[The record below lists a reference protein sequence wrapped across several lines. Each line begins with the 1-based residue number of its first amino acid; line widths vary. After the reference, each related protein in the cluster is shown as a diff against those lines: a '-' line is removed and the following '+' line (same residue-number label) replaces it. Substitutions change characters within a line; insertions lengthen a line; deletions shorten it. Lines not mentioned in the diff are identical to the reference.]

1 MNRLAAVF
9 VALLA
14 PSVASAEWCGTS
26 VGAAGGLSP
35 AGRGWDLSTA
45 GPVAWSATPLA
56 SAHCALDNDALWV
69 GVETVPWLQHTY
81 GGNGWRG
88 PVLTTASLGT
98 SFGTAA
104 GSIGPYVFTN
114 GPASGIGLRW
124 ASGNH
129 DTRAPIELRL
139 AWMGGRNP
147 DFQASLAVQFASWE
161 VGDEVGRPLR
171 GDAPFGAHFAH
182 GFELGNLNG
191 YRAEV
196 RWPHGTVVHGVGARV
211 GVLHGRLSHT
221 ALQPTALGYVDLV
234 LNDAMGLQVSGG
246 ATVRKGEVGPIAGV
260 ATTFRGEESPVG
272 LQLGVLV
279 GQQGNVYV
287 SPDVSVL
294 MVW

>member
-1 MNRLAAVF
+1 MHRLAALI

-14 PSVASAEWCGTS
+14 PGVASAQWCGTS
-26 VGAAGGLSP
+26 VGVAGGLSP

-45 GPVAWSATPLA
+45 GPVAWSVSPLA
-56 SAHCALDNDALWV
+56 SAHCATEDDVLWA

-88 PVLTTASLGT
+88 PVLTTASLGASWRT
-98 SFGTAA
+98 DA
-104 GSIGPYVFTN
+104 GMIGPYVFTN

-124 ASGNH
+124 ASDTH
-129 DTRAPIELRL
+129 DARAPIELRL

-147 DFQASLAVQFASWE
+147 DFQASLAIQFASRE
-161 VGDEVGRPLR
+161 VGDEVGWPLD
-171 GDAPFGAHFAH
+171 GDHLFGAHFAQ
-182 GFELGNLNG
+182 GFEVGNING

-196 RWPHGTVVHGVGARV
+196 RWPDDAVVHGVGVRG

-221 ALQPTALGYVDLV
+221 SLQPVALGYVDLV
-234 LNDAMGLQVSGG
+234 LNDAMGLQLSGG

-260 ATTFRGEESPVG
+260 ATTIRGEESPLG

-279 GQQGNVYV
+279 WQQGNVYV
-287 SPDVSVL
+287 TPDVSVL
-294 MVW
+294 LVW

>member
-1 MNRLAAVF
+1 MRRLAALV

-14 PSVASAEWCGTS
+14 PGVASAQWCGTS
-26 VGAAGGLSP
+26 VGVAGGLSP

-45 GPVAWSATPLA
+45 GPVAWSVTPLA
-56 SAHCALDNDALWV
+56 SAHCAARNDIVWA

-88 PVLTTASLGT
+88 PVLMTASLG
-98 SFGTAA
+98 AA
-104 GSIGPYVFTN
+104 WRTDVGAVGPYVFTN
-114 GPASGIGLRW
+114 GPAMGLGVRW
-124 ASGNH
+124 AS
-129 DTRAPIELRL
+129 DTHENGSPVELRL

-147 DFQASLAVQFASWE
+147 DFQASLAIQFASWD
-161 VGDEVGRPLR
+161 VGDEVGRPL
-171 GDAPFGAHFAH
+171 DSDQLFGAHLAH
-182 GFELGNLNG
+182 GFELGNLTG

-196 RWPHGTVVHGVGARV
+196 RWPYGTVIHGVGARG

-234 LNDAMGLQVSGG
+234 LNDAMGLQLSGG
-246 ATVRKGEVGPIAGV
+246 ATIRKGEIGPIAGV

-272 LQLGVLV
+272 LQLGLLV
-279 GQQGNVYV
+279 GQQGDVYV